1 MRAHDGDMFDD
12 EMPCEICGQMA
23 VSDLCSDC
31 TEMIAVL
38 TFGLDVDERGRERL

>member
-12 EMPCEICGQMA
+12 EIPCEICGNFST
-23 VSDLCSDC
+23 SDLCADC
-31 TEMIAVL
+31 SEMIAVL